1 MVAVRKSHQISVG
14 SFEQW
19 LSDLQLSNDKNN
31 AISTLWLK
39 VSPIYLGNDE
49 LSNNTQDK
57 KTRGNTSHG
66 ITSQDKKSLDESLTN
81 ENLLANA
88 MEMVE
93 ILAALNL
100 DADSLSAAFLTPLL
114 DKKIV
119 TMEYVQDN
127 FSKNVLMLCKGVD
140 QMAAIKALRQQHGD
154 IQTPQNVDNIRKMLL
169 AMVDDVRAVVIKLAE
184 RLCDLRD
191 KKNSDEE
198 TRVLTAKESANIY
211 APLANRLGI
220 GQLKWELEDISFR
233 YLHPQVYKKIAKLL
247 DETRLERERYML
259 EFVSNL
265 NEQLQALKIKGQV
278 YGRPKHIYS
287 IWKKMKQK
295 SLDFEQLFDVRA
307 VRIVVDEVQDCYSS
321 LGIVHT
327 QWQHLAKEF
336 SDYVATPK
344 TNGYQ
349 SIHTVVLG
357 PEGKSIE
364 VQIRTKQ
371 MDDDAELG
379 VAAHWRYKEGSASGK
394 SNSFD
399 DKIGWLRKILQ
410 WQDDVSESGELLDE
424 LRSQVFEDRIYVF
437 TPSGDVIDL
446 PMGSTPLDFAY
457 YIHSNVGH
465 CCIGAKV
472 FGKIVPFTHKLQT
485 GDQVDI
491 LTSKQP
497 NPSRDW
503 LNPNLNYIY
512 SSRARAKVQHFF
524 KSLDRDKYL
533 ALGKEAFDAELAKYD
548 LTGIDL
554 TAAAKRFN
562 MKTIDDLYAA
572 IGTGNARLQQV
583 INYFL
588 QLDSKFKP
596 EPEIDPQSLVSQNSA
611 NKKAAVEND
620 KGITVSGVGNLLTHM
635 AKCCQPVP
643 GDSISGFI
651 TQGRGISVHRQ
662 DCEQLAS
669 ALNLQPERIV
679 EVQWG
684 DDQKQSYQASIHIIG
699 SDRQGL
705 LRDISTIIANERVSI
720 IGMESNTNKA
730 RQITSMN
737 IKLEVPNNEM
747 LSRVLEKIQQ
757 LDDVTQVKR
766 L

>member
-1 MVAVRKSHQISVG
+1 MVSVRKSHQITVQ

-19 LSDLQLSNDKNN
+19 LTGLALTDVKADALS
-31 AISTLWLK
+31 ALWLQ
-39 VSPIYLGNDE
+39 VSNCYQHEEAEKLE
-49 LSNNTQDK
+49 LLN
-57 KTRGNTSHG
+57 
-66 ITSQDKKSLDESLTN
+66 KS
-81 ENLLANA
+81 

-93 ILAALNL
+93 ILSNLNL
-100 DADSLSAAFLTPLL
+100 DADSLVAAFIAPLL
-114 DKKIV
+114 ANNIIDIKFVK
-119 TMEYVQDN
+119 EH
-127 FSKNVLMLCKGVD
+127 FSKDILMLCQGVE
-140 QMAAIKALRQQHGD
+140 QMAAIKALRQQSNQSNGQD
-154 IQTPQNVDNIRKMLL
+154 PQNIDNIRRMLL

-184 RLCDLRD
+184 RLCDLRE

-198 TRVLTAKESANIY
+198 TRVLVAKESANIY

-247 DETRLERERYML
+247 DETRLEREQYMTS
-259 EFVSNL
+259 FVGHL
-265 NEQLQALKIKGQV
+265 NNELKALSINGEV

-287 IWKKMKQK
+287 IWKKMQEK
-295 SLDFEQLFDVRA
+295 SLDFDQLFDVRA
-307 VRIVVDEVQDCYSS
+307 VRVVVEKVQDCYSA

-327 QWQHLAKEF
+327 QWQHIAKEF

-344 TNGYQ
+344 GNGYQ

-357 PEGKSIE
+357 PEGKSVE

-379 VAAHWRYKEGSASGK
+379 VAAHWRYKEGQASGK
-394 SNSFD
+394 TNSFD

-410 WQDDVSESGELLDE
+410 WQDDVAESGELLDE

-446 PMGSTPLDFAY
+446 PMGATPLDFAY

-472 FGKIVPFTHKLQT
+472 FGKIVPFTHQLQT
-485 GDQVDI
+485 GDQVEV

-497 NPSRDW
+497 SPSRDW

-524 KSLDRDKYL
+524 KLLDRDKYIVQ
-533 ALGKEAFDAELAKYD
+533 GKELFENEIAKHD
-548 LTGIDL
+548 IATIDL
-554 TAAAKRFN
+554 LAAAKRFN
-562 MKTIDDLYAA
+562 MKTVDDLYAA

-583 INYFL
+583 INHFTL
-588 QLDSKFKP
+588 LDSKFKP
-596 EPEIDPQSLVSQNSA
+596 APEIDPQSLVKQSSA
-611 NKKAAVEND
+611 NKGLAQDDN
-620 KGITVSGVGNLLTHM
+620 GITVSGVGNLLTHM

-643 GDSISGFI
+643 GDTISGFI

-662 DCEQLAS
+662 DCEQLAN
-669 ALNLQPERIV
+669 ALNLQAERLV

-684 DDQKQSYQASIHIIG
+684 SDNKQSYQASAQIVG

-705 LRDISTIIANERVSI
+705 LRDISTIIANEKVSI
-720 IGMESNTNKA
+720 VGMDSHTDKVK
-730 RQITSMN
+730 QTVSMQL
-737 IKLEVPNNEM
+737 KLEVASSE
-747 LSRVLEKIQQ
+747 LLTRVLDKLRQ
-757 LDDVTQVKR
+757 LDDVTQVRR

>member
-1 MVAVRKSHQISVG
+1 MVSVRKSHKITVH

-19 LSDLQLSNDKNN
+19 LSNLALTEAKGKALSAAWLQVSDYYQSEGSQKESSQKENNHQENN
-31 AISTLWLK
+31 AK
-39 VSPIYLGNDE
+39 E
-49 LSNNTQDK
+49 SNNTDE
-57 KTRGNTSHG
+57 SPLLL
-66 ITSQDKKSLDESLTN
+66 KKS
-81 ENLLANA
+81 

-93 ILAALNL
+93 ILSALNL
-100 DADSLSAAFLTPLL
+100 DADSLVAAFISPLL
-114 DKKIV
+114 EHKLIKIIFV
-119 TMEYVQDN
+119 KEN
-127 FSKNVLMLCKGVD
+127 FSKDILLLCKGVE
-140 QMAAIKALRQQHGD
+140 QMAAIKALRQEGNQSND
-154 IQTPQNVDNIRKMLL
+154 QEPQNIDNVRRMLL

-184 RLCDLRD
+184 RLCDLRE
-191 KKNSDEE
+191 KKKSDEE
-198 TRVLTAKESANIY
+198 TRVLAAKESANIY

-233 YLHPQVYKKIAKLL
+233 YLHPQVYKKIAQLL
-247 DETRLERERYML
+247 DETRLEREDYMRN
-259 EFVSNL
+259 FVGHLGSEL
-265 NEQLQALKIKGQV
+265 KALGINGEV

-287 IWKKMKQK
+287 IWKKMQQK
-295 SLDFEQLFDVRA
+295 SLDFEELFDVRA
-307 VRIVVDEVQDCYSS
+307 VRVVVERVQDCYSA
-321 LGIVHT
+321 LGVVHT
-327 QWQHLAKEF
+327 QWQHIAKEF

-344 TNGYQ
+344 SNGYQ

-357 PEGKSIE
+357 PNGKSVE

-379 VAAHWRYKEGSASGK
+379 VAAHWRYKEGNAQGK

-410 WQDDVSESGELLDE
+410 WQDDVAESGEILDE

-437 TPSGDVIDL
+437 TPGGDVIDL

-472 FGKIVPFTHKLQT
+472 FGKIVPFTHKLHT
-485 GDQVDI
+485 GDQVEI
-491 LTSKQP
+491 LTSKKP

-503 LNPNLNYIY
+503 LNPNLSYIY

-524 KSLDRDKYL
+524 KLLDRDKYI
-533 ALGKEAFDAELAKYD
+533 AQGKEFFENEIAKYD
-548 LTGIDL
+548 IEHLDL
-554 TAAAKRFN
+554 LAAAKHFN
-562 MKTIDDLYAA
+562 MKTVDDLYAG
-572 IGTGNARLQQV
+572 IGTNNIRLQHV
-583 INYFL
+583 VTYFT

-596 EPEIDPQSLVSQNSA
+596 EPEIDPQSLVKQSSA
-611 NKKAAVEND
+611 HKNTTQDDN
-620 KGITVSGVGNLLTHM
+620 GITVSGVGNLLTHM

-643 GDSISGFI
+643 GDSITGFI

-662 DCEQLAS
+662 DCEQLT
-669 ALNLQPERIV
+669 NLLSMQPERLV

-684 DDQKQSYQASIHIIG
+684 NNKQSYEASAQIIC

-705 LRDISTIIANERVSI
+705 LRDISTIISNERVSI
-720 IGMESNTNKA
+720 VGMESNTDHVK
-730 RQITSMN
+730 QTVIMN
-737 IKLEVPNNEM
+737 VKLEVESSE
-747 LSRVLEKIQQ
+747 LLKRVLDKLSQ
-757 LDDVTQVKR
+757 LDDVMKVRR

>member
-1 MVAVRKSHQISVG
+1 MVSVRKSHQVSVS

-19 LSDLQLSNDKNN
+19 LSELHLIEAKQQ
-31 AISTLWLK
+31 AITTLWQK
-39 VSPIYLGNDE
+39 VATFYLDSAE
-49 LSNNTQDK
+49 E
-57 KTRGNTSHG
+57 RA
-66 ITSQDKKSLDESLTN
+66 SLLTT
-81 ENLLANA
+81 A

-93 ILAALNL
+93 ILAGLNL

-114 DKKIV
+114 EQKVLSMD
-119 TMEYVQDN
+119 YVQEH
-127 FSKNVLMLCKGVD
+127 FSKSVLTLCQGVE
-140 QMAAIKALRQQHGD
+140 QMAAIKALRQD
-154 IQTPQNVDNIRKMLL
+154 NTNVQTTQSVDNIRRMLL

-184 RLCDLRD
+184 RLCDLRE

-198 TRVLTAKESANIY
+198 TRVLAAKESANIY

-233 YLHPQVYKKIAKLL
+233 YLHPQVYKKIAKEL
-247 DETRLERERYML
+247 DETRLEREQYML
-259 EFVSNL
+259 EFVSGLNAQL
-265 NEQLQALKIKGQV
+265 NELNINGQV

-307 VRIVVDEVQDCYSS
+307 VRIVVEAVQDCYSA

-327 QWQHLAKEF
+327 QWQHLPNEF

-344 TNGYQ
+344 ANGYQ

-357 PEGKSIE
+357 PEGKSVE

-410 WQDDVSESGELLDE
+410 WQDDVAESGEILDE

-472 FGKIVPFTHKLQT
+472 FGKIVPFTHQLQT
-485 GDQVDI
+485 GDQVEI

-524 KSLDRDKYL
+524 KLLDRDKYVVQ
-533 ALGKEAFDAELAKYD
+533 GKELFDAEIAKYD
-548 LTGIDL
+548 FSSLDL
-554 TAAAKRFN
+554 NAAAKRFN
-562 MKTIDDLYAA
+562 MKAIDDLYAA
-572 IGTGNARLQQV
+572 IGSGNARLQQV
-583 INYFL
+583 INYFS
-588 QLDSKFKP
+588 QLDNKSKP
-596 EPEIDPQSLVSQNSA
+596 AAEIDPQSLVTQTA
-611 NKKAAVEND
+611 NTKKPTTDSDN
-620 KGITVSGVGNLLTHM
+620 GITVSGVGNLLTHM

-643 GDSISGFI
+643 GDAISGFI

-662 DCEQLAS
+662 DCEQLANS
-669 ALNLQPERIV
+669 LSMQPERIV

-684 DDQKQSYQASIHIIG
+684 DDNKQSYQASIQLIG

-705 LRDISTIIANERVSI
+705 LRDISTIIANERMSI
-720 IGMESNTNKA
+720 IGMESNTDNAK
-730 RQITSMN
+730 QTMN
-737 IKLEVPNNEM
+737 MTLKLEVSSTE
-747 LSRVLEKIQQ
+747 LLTRVVDKLQQ
-757 LDDVTQVKR
+757 LDDVTQVRR

>member
-1 MVAVRKSHQISVG
+1 MVSVRKSHQITVQ

-19 LSDLQLSNDKNN
+19 LTDLALTDVKNS
-31 AISTLWLK
+31 ALSTLWSQ
-39 VSPIYLGNDE
+39 VSNCYQPESVEKQQLLN
-49 LSNNTQDK
+49 
-57 KTRGNTSHG
+57 
-66 ITSQDKKSLDESLTN
+66 KS
-81 ENLLANA
+81 

-93 ILAALNL
+93 ILSGLNL
-100 DADSLSAAFLTPLL
+100 DADSLVAAFISPLL
-114 DKKIV
+114 ANDLIEIEFVK
-119 TMEYVQDN
+119 EH
-127 FSKNVLMLCKGVD
+127 FSKDILMLCQGVE
-140 QMAAIKALRQQHGD
+140 QMAAIKALRQQNNQSND
-154 IQTPQNVDNIRKMLL
+154 QAPQNIDNIRRMLL

-184 RLCDLRD
+184 RLCDLRE

-198 TRVLTAKESANIY
+198 TRVLVAKESANIY

-247 DETRLERERYML
+247 DETRLEREQYMTS
-259 EFVSNL
+259 FVGHL
-265 NEQLQALKIKGQV
+265 NSELTALSIKGEV

-287 IWKKMKQK
+287 IWKKMQQK

-307 VRIVVDEVQDCYSS
+307 VRVVVEKVQDCYSA

-327 QWQHLAKEF
+327 EWQHIAKEF

-344 TNGYQ
+344 ANGYQ

-357 PEGKSIE
+357 PEGKSVE

-379 VAAHWRYKEGSASGK
+379 VAAHWRYKEGNASGK

-399 DKIGWLRKILQ
+399 DKVGWLRKILQ
-410 WQDDVSESGELLDE
+410 WQDDVAESGELLDE

-437 TPSGDVIDL
+437 TPGGDVIDL
-446 PMGSTPLDFAY
+446 PMGATPLDFAY

-465 CCIGAKV
+465 CCIGAKI
-472 FGKIVPFTHKLQT
+472 FGKIVPFTHQLQT
-485 GDQVDI
+485 GDQVEI

-524 KSLDRDKYL
+524 KLLDRDKYI
-533 ALGKEAFDAELAKYD
+533 ALGKELFDNEIAKHD
-548 LTGIDL
+548 IASTDIL
-554 TAAAKRFN
+554 AAAKRFN
-562 MKTIDDLYAA
+562 MKTVDDLYAA
-572 IGTGNARLQQV
+572 IGSGNARLQQV
-583 INYFL
+583 INHFTL
-588 QLDSKFKP
+588 LDSKLKP
-596 EPEIDPQSLVSQNSA
+596 QPEIDPQSLVKQTTASKSLAQDDN
-611 NKKAAVEND
+611 
-620 KGITVSGVGNLLTHM
+620 GITVSGVGNLLTHM

-643 GDSISGFI
+643 GDTISGFI

-662 DCEQLAS
+662 DCEQLAN
-669 ALNLQPERIV
+669 ALNLQPERLV

-684 DDQKQSYQASIHIIG
+684 SESKVGYQASAQIIG

-720 IGMESNTNKA
+720 VGMDSHTDKVK
-730 RQITSMN
+730 QTMSMN
-737 IKLEVPNNEM
+737 LKLEVESSE
-747 LSRVLEKIQQ
+747 LLTRVLDKLRQ
-757 LDDVTQVKR
+757 LDDVTQVRR